1 MSNNNLLTTFCNT
14 MKRELKRMIS
24 RPMYF
29 LLTVGIMTFCYVF
42 FLSFFY
48 EGQLTKMPVGVVDL
62 DNSSISRQF
71 VQNLNTTQ
79 QVEVVMKLNSYRE
92 ARIEMQKGNIYAFVE
107 IKHGFAKEVQS
118 NRRPTLTFYINDAY
132 LTAGSLL
139 LKDIS
144 TMSALTSGS
153 IQRQVLRAKGLDESK
168 IMGIIQPISLDTHL
182 IGNPWANYGSYFLN
196 VFFPGILELMVL
208 MTTVFVIGVELKER
222 TSREWLHAADNRF
235 SIALIG
241 KLLPYTIIFTILGF
255 ISNFILYYCMHYP
268 LNSSIGWMLLAT
280 VFYVIACQ
288 SIGILIIGLMP
299 VLRDSVSL
307 VTFYGMFGF
316 TFTGFTFPIEQM
328 PYPVQIFSELYPI
341 RHYFNIY
348 INQAL
353 HGVDI
358 KYSILS
364 FFVLLSFNILPFFV
378 FYRLKKAAIYQN
390 FPIK

>member
-1 MSNNNLLTTFCNT
+1 MSNNNLLTTLSNT
-14 MKRELKRMIS
+14 IKREMKRMIS

-29 LLTVGIMTFCYVF
+29 LLTVGTMTFCYVF

-71 VQNLNTTQ
+71 VRNLNTTQ
-79 QVEVVMKLNSYRE
+79 QAEVVMKLNSYRE

-118 NRRPTLTFYINDAY
+118 NRRPVLTFYINDAY

-153 IQRQVLRAKGLDESK
+153 IQRQVLRAKGVDESK

-348 INQAL
+348 VNQAL

-378 FYRLKKAAIYQN
+378 FYRLKRAVIYQN

>member
-1 MSNNNLLTTFCNT
+1 